1 MDEYNDKKFSMEKEL
16 SDLKDNLSKREADLL
31 EKEKDY

>member
-16 SDLKDNLSKREADLL
+16 SNLKDNLSKREADLL